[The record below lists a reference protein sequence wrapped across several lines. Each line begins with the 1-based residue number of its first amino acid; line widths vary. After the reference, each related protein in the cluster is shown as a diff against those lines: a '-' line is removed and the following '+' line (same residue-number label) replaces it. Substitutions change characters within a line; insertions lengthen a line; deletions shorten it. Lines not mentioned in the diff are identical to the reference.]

1 VKKKPIGKQEQNR
14 INKEKVMSNI
24 IALIAGLKG
33 IATLSGV
40 SRETIIDAEKKL
52 GLTFAPDYAE
62 YLEKY
67 ALMSAKH
74 IGLTGITE
82 SKRLSVIDVT
92 LSAREES
99 QIPQDMYVIEDTAI
113 EGILILQNG
122 KGEIFEFQN
131 NHTKK
136 IYDSLHDYLLSQ

>member
-1 VKKKPIGKQEQNR
+1 
-14 INKEKVMSNI
+14 MSNI
-24 IALIAGLKG
+24 IATIAGLEG
-33 IATLSGV
+33 MVALSGAP
-40 SRETIIDAEKKL
+40 REAIIAAEKKM
-52 GLTFAPDYAE
+52 GITFAPDYIE

-74 IGLTGITE
+74 IELTGITE
-82 SKRLSVIDVT
+82 SKRLNVTDVT
-92 LSAREES
+92 LSAREAD

-131 NHTKK
+131 DHVEK
-136 IYDSLHDYLLSQ
+136 IYDSLSDYLLSL